1 MPETTAIVAVDGV
14 ATAVEVATVAIAS
27 ITLLAR
33 RFWSI
38 SPVAARG
45 AVVARIVAWTAAWA
59 SVIVISTLGVEVA
72 ATVVFARA
80 HTAVAW
86 GAAWHTART
95 ATIAGRA
102 EVAARVVVLTAFHF
116 HRTASSVAA
125 EVVIAAKHAA
135 IAS

>member
-1 MPETTAIVAVDGV
+1 MELTENKIKCPRVILVSADTGEFDAERSMAELEELAKTA
-14 ATAVEVATVAIAS
+14 
-27 ITLLAR
+27 
-33 RFWSI
+33 
-38 SPVAARG
+38 
-45 AVVARIVAWTAAWA
+45 
-59 SVIVISTLGVEVA
+59 GVEVA